1 MMWTG
6 ESSGGCI
13 YTKYYKQQSNVGR
26 NSPYLGRPHQTG
38 YPIAIGNPRKLIH
51 TSNIIQIV
59 KVVFNV
65 LNIYM
70 GACVFVHM
78 YVYLSIY
85 AYICLCIYTYMYITT
100 VKEQRSY
107 EFEREQ
113 VGLGHGR
120 FRERSRST
128 RNSKNDVIV

>member
-1 MMWTG
+1 MMWTW

-26 NSPYLGRPHQTG
+26 NSPPLGRPHHTG

-65 LNIYM
+65 LNIYIWM
-70 GACVFVHM
+70 HVCLYTCM
-78 YVYLSIY
+78 YIYLSIY
-85 AYICLCIYTYMYITT
+85 ACICLCIYTYMYITT

-128 RNSKNDVIV
+128 RNSKMM